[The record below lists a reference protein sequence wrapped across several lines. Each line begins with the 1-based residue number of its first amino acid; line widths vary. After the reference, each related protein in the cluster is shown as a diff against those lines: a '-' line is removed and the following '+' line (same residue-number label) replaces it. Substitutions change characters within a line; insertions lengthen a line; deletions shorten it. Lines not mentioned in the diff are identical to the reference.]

1 MLLWLRQAGAV
12 SPPAHQQERRK
23 TSWRHLPGRD
33 WLGTGLVSPNTE
45 TFVKQASEWCEIFA
59 MAVHTGIDPDDESPG
74 FRRVDLG
81 WLSQVGPFL
90 KVGQLGKRVRAAGL
104 SADEALGLMSSG
116 EWDPFADVVMP
127 APNPDPPQ
135 SLANA

>member
-12 SPPAHQQERRK
+12 SPRRTNK
-23 TSWRHLPGRD
+23 SGARLRGDIYRAET

-74 FRRVDLG
+74 FRRVYLG